1 MVLRRIFEGFGA
13 VAQRPPLEFCKQ
25 SVIGCPARRV
35 EAQNMERNA
44 DNGDPAPGL
53 RGEKKDSETI
63 LEAVHVTLWQRATK

>member
-1 MVLRRIFEGFGA
+1 
-13 VAQRPPLEFCKQ
+13 
-25 SVIGCPARRV
+25 
-35 EAQNMERNA
+35 MERNA